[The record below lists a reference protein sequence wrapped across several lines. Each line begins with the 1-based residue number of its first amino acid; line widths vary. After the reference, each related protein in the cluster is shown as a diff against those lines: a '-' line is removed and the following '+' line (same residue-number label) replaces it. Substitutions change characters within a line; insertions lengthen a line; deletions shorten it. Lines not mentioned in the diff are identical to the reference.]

1 MAATTL
7 NQIIRHKT
15 VTIQEIKESPWS
27 TRLAELGFLP
37 GSKASVIRKSPVG
50 STLYV
55 KLNSTR
61 IALRKNEAEQVVII
75 KNI

>member
-27 TRLAELGFLP
+27 ARLAELGFLP
-37 GSKASVIRKSPVG
+37 GSKTTIIRKSPFG

-55 KLNSTR
+55 KLNSSR
-61 IALRKNEAEQVVII
+61 IALRKNEAEQVII
-75 KNI
+75 SEAV